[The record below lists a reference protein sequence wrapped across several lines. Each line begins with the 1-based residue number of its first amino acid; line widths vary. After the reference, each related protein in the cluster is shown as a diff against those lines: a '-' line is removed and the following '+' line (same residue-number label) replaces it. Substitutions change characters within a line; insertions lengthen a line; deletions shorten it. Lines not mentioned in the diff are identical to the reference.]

1 MTIEQLFFELI
12 RVAIGTQLSLSR
24 QPSPKEWAALYDIA
38 KKQSL
43 VGVCFAAVQRLQNLG
58 TSGTLAPLSL
68 PEMDY
73 LRWMGMAAK
82 IQQRNEVVNRQCVEV
97 ERILAER
104 GFKCSVMKGQAVAAY
119 YRLHDNDDDNP
130 SMNLQGLRQSG
141 DIDVWVPVKIETLV
155 EFVKSMG
162 WKYEAKHAHVSFTF
176 PDGDAPDAVEVEL
189 HPTPGELRCPWHNRR
204 LQSWFREHREVDTE
218 FNLVFLLEHMY
229 HHALFEGI
237 GLRQFMDYYF
247 VLSSQHVNKL
257 ACQQVMKVIDSLGMK
272 RFAAGVMDIMHNV
285 FGMPEEELLCEADH
299 EVGALLLSEVM
310 TGGNFGHYDE
320 RYKEQQSRNLFVHGL
335 GNLKRKWPMLRVAFW
350 EVVCSPFWSLWQITW
365 RKRHGYF

>member
-1 MTIEQLFFELI
+1 MNIINILFFELI
-12 RVAIGTQLSLSR
+12 RVAIGTRMCLSHTPR
-24 QPSPKEWAALYDIA
+24 ADEWGELYAMA

-43 VGVCFAAVQRLQNLG
+43 VGVCFAGVQKLQ
-58 TSGTLAPLSL
+58 TQRQEP
-68 PEMDY
+68 PEMLY
-73 LRWMGMAAK
+73 LTWMSMAAK

-104 GFKCSVMKGQAVAAY
+104 GFKSTIIKGQSLAPY
-119 YRLHDNDDDNP
+119 YGELAH
-130 SMNLQGLRQSG
+130 LRQSG
-141 DIDVWVPVKIETLV
+141 DIDVWVPVKIEMLV

-162 WKYEAKHAHVSFTF
+162 WKYEAKHAHVSFDPF
-176 PDGDAPDAVEVEL
+176 DGTEVEL

-204 LQSWFREHREVDTE
+204 LQSWFSVHREVDTE
-218 FNLVFLLEHMY
+218 FNLVFLLEHIY

-247 VLSSQHVNKL
+247 VLSSQQVNKS

-285 FGMPEEELLCEADH
+285 FGMPEEELLCEADP

-310 TGGNFGHYDE
+310 AGGNFGHYDE
-320 RYKEQQSRNLFVHGL
+320 RYREQQSRNLFVHGL
-335 GNLKRKWPMLRVAFW
+335 GNQKRKWPMLRVAFW